1 MMVMAGYGIP
11 RSYRHMDGWGVH
23 TYRLVTNEGNTK
35 LVRWNWKSLQGKA
48 SFLWEEAQIVGG
60 KNSDFHRQDIWNAI
74 EAGMY
79 PEWEV
84 RSIWLVSFSFCIA
97 DNLQLGVQIMNEED
111 QLAFG
116 FDLLDPTKFV
126 PEELVPITPL
136 GKMTLNTNPKN
147 YFAETEQVG
156 VRKRNPR

>member
-60 KNSDFHRQDIWNAI
+60 KNSDFHRQDMWNAI
-74 EAGMY
+74 EAGVY

-84 RSIWLVSFSFCIA
+84 CFIWLVIFHF
-97 DNLQLGVQIMNEED
+97 V
-111 QLAFG
+111 
-116 FDLLDPTKFV
+116 LLTISSSASKS
-126 PEELVPITPL
+126 
-136 GKMTLNTNPKN
+136 
-147 YFAETEQVG
+147 
-156 VRKRNPR
+156 